1 MAFRSMEPR
10 AREAA
15 PGAPRPTALT
25 ALLTA
30 PSASPPGLLLLL
42 GEGPP
47 PREWPAERLVR
58 EPGGGSAARE
68 VTAVLGYAPAGGED
82 AWLDSVARRLPEGGR
97 LVVVLPEDARSGE
110 AQGRAWVRR
119 LSEAGFVVLR
129 ELAPGE
135 LAESGRGA
143 LAARRD
149 SFVVRSF
156 QPADEGEVRRLFA
169 ESFPAARSRE
179 HWRWKYDEN
188 PWGERAASVAQASA
202 GEVVVYYAGYP
213 VPFWLD
219 GSPHLA
225 LQMGDTMTDAR
236 VRRVGR
242 GTSSLLAR
250 TVRHFFAC
258 HRRGRFAF
266 YYGFNT
272 GGIQRFCGWFIG
284 GSRAEPVAYR
294 SRPSGSPMA
303 SKRRAYRVERV
314 SKVDPAWDRLFHR
327 AAPAYGF
334 LVRRD
339 AEYVDWRYLR
349 CPDERPYVVL
359 AAYRFGRLVG
369 WSAFR
374 REGERVRWGDALFE
388 PRHAG
393 AAASVLAQ
401 AQCEPELTGAAAVE
415 AWFPERP
422 AWWHEE
428 LERLGFVR
436 APEPAD
442 LALMYLPDREE
453 RLPLERL
460 YYTMGDGDLF

>member
-1 MAFRSMEPR
+1 MVFRSMEPR

-15 PGAPRPTALT
+15 RGAPRPTALA

-30 PSASPPGLLLLL
+30 TGDPPPVRLLLL

-47 PREWPAERLVR
+47 PSDWPAERLAR
-58 EPGGGSAARE
+58 EPGSGGAEDGVSAI
-68 VTAVLGYAPAGGED
+68 LGYAPTGGED
-82 AWLDSVARRLPEGGR
+82 EWLGSVARWLPEGGR
-97 LVVVLPEDARSGE
+97 LVVVLPEDARAGE
-110 AQGRAWVRR
+110 AQGRAWIRR
-119 LSEAGFVVLR
+119 LSETGFVVLR

-135 LAESGRGA
+135 LAETGRGA

-149 SFVVRSF
+149 SFAVRPF
-156 QPADEGEVRRLFA
+156 RPADESEVRRLFA
-169 ESFPAARSRE
+169 ESFHAARSRE

-188 PWGERAASVAQASA
+188 PWGERAASVAQSA
-202 GEVVVYYAGYP
+202 GGEVVVYYGGYP

-258 HRRGRFAF
+258 HRGGRHTF

-294 SRPSGSPMA
+294 IRPSGPPIVPN
-303 SKRRAYRVERV
+303 RPVHRVERV
-314 SKVDPAWDRLFHR
+314 LRVDSTWDRLFRR

-369 WSAFR
+369 WSVFR

-388 PRHAG
+388 PRHVGAAG
-393 AAASVLAQ
+393 AILAQ
-401 AQCEPELTGAAAVE
+401 ALREPELAGAGAVE
-415 AWFPERP
+415 GWFPERP
-422 AWWHEE
+422 LWWHEE
-428 LERLGFVR
+428 LQRLGFVR

-442 LALMYLPDREE
+442 LALMYLPDRQE